1 MDSSLNIN
9 KYIEHTNLKPY
20 ASKDDIK
27 RLCEEAVKHSFY
39 GICINP
45 FYVPY
50 VKEILK
56 DKNIRI
62 ITVVGFPLGANKL
75 KTKLT
80 EATTA
85 LNNGADELDIV
96 WNLSA
101 FKSKEYNYVL
111 EELKTIISYT
121 KDLTHKI
128 IVETAYLSK
137 EEKIKAVEIVIESG
151 AEFIKTSTGFAPE
164 GAKVEDIKLFKKY
177 SKGKIKIKA
186 AGGIKDFQTALNMIK
201 AGANRIGTSSGVK
214 IIKKIHP

>member
-1 MDSSLNIN
+1 MDLSLSIN
-9 KYIEHTNLKPY
+9 RYIEHTNLKPY
-20 ASKDDIK
+20 ASKKDIK
-27 RLCEEAVKHSFY
+27 KLCEEAINHKFY
-39 GICINP
+39 GVCVNP

-50 VKEILK
+50 VKELLK
-56 DKNIRI
+56 EESIKI

-121 KDLTHKI
+121 KKLTHKI
-128 IVETAYLSK
+128 IVETAYLSQ
-137 EEKIKAVEIVIESG
+137 EEKIKAVEIVRESG
-151 AEFIKTSTGFAPE
+151 AKFIKTSTGFAPE

-177 SKGKIKIKA
+177 SQGKLKIKA
-186 AGGIKDFQTALNMIK
+186 AGGIKDYQTALNMIK
-201 AGANRIGTSSGVK
+201 AGADRIGTSSGVK
-214 IIKKIHP
+214 IIEKLP